1 MDNSKLEKLLIKA
14 KELQKN
20 AYVPYSQF
28 RVAVIIGLKNNQEVL
43 GVNVENASFPASICA
58 ERIALA
64 QAVTLGHKKEDIDF
78 LFLITD
84 SIRLG
89 SPCGICRQFM
99 IEIMPID
106 AKVYISNFKSNNYK
120 DIKMVTVKDLLPFA
134 FMPKSLKEKKE

>member
-1 MDNSKLEKLLIKA
+1 MDEKKLEQLLSQA

-28 RVAVIIGLKNNQEVL
+28 RVAAIVGLKNNQQVL

-58 ERIALA
+58 ERIALGQVFA
-64 QAVTLGHKKEDIDF
+64 LGNKKTDIEF

-84 SIRLG
+84 SKVVG

-99 IEIMPID
+99 LETMPLD
-106 AKVYISNFKSNNYK
+106 AKVYISNFNTSNTN
-120 DIKMVTVKDLLPFA
+120 DIKIVVVKELLPFA
-134 FMPKSLKEKKE
+134 FMADSLKGSNN